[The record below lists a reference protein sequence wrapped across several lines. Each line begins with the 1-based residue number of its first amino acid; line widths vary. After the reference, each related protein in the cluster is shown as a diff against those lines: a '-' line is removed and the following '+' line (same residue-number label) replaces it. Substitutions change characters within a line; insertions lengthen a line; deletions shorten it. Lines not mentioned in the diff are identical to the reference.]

1 MNKRIFFKVSNRLYL
16 KLNEGCEQAS
26 AKWRASKHPKKLT
39 SERAS
44 REDNMKKY
52 EVKIPMCLVGTVK
65 AKNEEEAIEIASESF
80 NIDNT
85 LCEWWDIVEP
95 QASEQ
100 KG

>member
-1 MNKRIFFKVSNRLYL
+1 MNLFKVSNRLYL

-44 REDNMKKY
+44 REDNMKRIKIYVEGGVVQDVIFEGLIKDEEMTY
-52 EVKIPMCLVGTVK
+52 EVIDYDVIDARENKKLT
-65 AKNEEEAIEIASESF
+65 SER
-80 NIDNT
+80 
-85 LCEWWDIVEP
+85 
-95 QASEQ
+95 ASEQ

>member
-1 MNKRIFFKVSNRLYL
+1 MKRQSTIKRLKNK
-16 KLNEGCEQAS
+16 Q
-26 AKWRASKHPKKLT
+26 T
-39 SERAS
+39 SRK
-44 REDNMKKY
+44 DNMKKY

-65 AKNEEEAIEIASESF
+65 AKNEDEAIEIASESF

>member
-1 MNKRIFFKVSNRLYL
+1 
-16 KLNEGCEQAS
+16 
-26 AKWRASKHPKKLT
+26 
-39 SERAS
+39 
-44 REDNMKKY
+44 
-52 EVKIPMCLVGTVK
+52 MCLVGTVK
-65 AKNEEEAIEIASESF
+65 AKNEDEAIEIASESF